1 MRPDA
6 NKDVDQSLMALALRI
21 VGMRMGGR
29 IEDVK
34 DVRSRLVHCTS
45 DVVRDLVNM

>member
-1 MRPDA
+1 
-6 NKDVDQSLMALALRI
+6 MALALRI

-34 DVRSRLVHCTS
+34 DVRARPVH
-45 DVVRDLVNM
+45 